1 MSIYQAVAELE
12 ARNGSGALCTI
23 VRSQGATPRHTASK
37 MLVYPDGRIS
47 GSVGGGELENR
58 VIGEALA
65 AIADGNSRLVAYR
78 MTDPAR
84 GDVGI
89 CGGQVEVYV
98 EPILPK
104 PALVVIGAGHVGR
117 AVAHLA
123 HWLGF
128 YVIATDDR
136 AELCTPESIP
146 DADVYYP
153 LPMAELPAQ
162 LDLTPAV
169 KGERW
174 TAIVL
179 TTRGSDVDVEG
190 LPALLDMPARY
201 IGVIGSRRRWEIT
214 RQQLLERGVPAE
226 QVARVHSPV
235 GLELNAETPEEIAVS
250 ILAEILMLKLGGHG
264 REMSRQGKEAG

>member
-1 MSIYQAVAELE
+1 MSVYQAVAELE
-12 ARNGSGALCTI
+12 ASNGSGALCTI

-37 MLVYPDGRIS
+37 MLVYLDGRIT

-58 VIGEALA
+58 VIAEALSA
-65 AIADGNSRLVAYR
+65 MADGKPRIVAYG
-78 MTDPAR
+78 MADPAR
-84 GDVGI
+84 GDPGI

-98 EPILPK
+98 EPILPR
-104 PALVVIGAGHVGR
+104 PAILLIGAGHVGR

-128 YVIATDDR
+128 YVIVSDDR
-136 AELCTPESIP
+136 AELCTAENVPEA
-146 DADVYYP
+146 DAYYP
-153 LPMAELPAQ
+153 LPMVELPAHI
-162 LDLTPAV
+162 DV
-169 KGERW
+169 NRW
-174 TAIVL
+174 MAIVL

-190 LPALLDMPARY
+190 LPALLDTPASY

-214 RQQLLERGVPAE
+214 RKQLLERGVSAE
-226 QVARVHSPV
+226 QLARVHSPI

-264 REMSRQGKEAG
+264 RAMSRRGKE

>member
-1 MSIYQAVAELE
+1 MSIYRAVAELE
-12 ARNGSGALCTI
+12 ANNDRGALCTI

-37 MLVYPDGRIS
+37 MLVYSDGRIS

-58 VIGEALA
+58 VIAEALA
-65 AIADGNSRLVAYR
+65 AMADGNSRVVEYG

-84 GDVGI
+84 GDPGI

-128 YVIATDDR
+128 YVIVSDDR
-136 AELCTPESIP
+136 AELCTPESVP
-146 DADVYYP
+146 EADVYYP

-162 LDLTPAV
+162 LGLVPLV

-190 LPALLDMPARY
+190 LPALLATPVSY

-214 RQQLLERGVPAE
+214 RRQLLERGVPAE
-226 QVARVHSPV
+226 QVARVHSPI

-250 ILAEILMLKLGGHG
+250 ILAEILSLKLGGHG
-264 REMSRQGKEAG
+264 RAMSRRGTEAG